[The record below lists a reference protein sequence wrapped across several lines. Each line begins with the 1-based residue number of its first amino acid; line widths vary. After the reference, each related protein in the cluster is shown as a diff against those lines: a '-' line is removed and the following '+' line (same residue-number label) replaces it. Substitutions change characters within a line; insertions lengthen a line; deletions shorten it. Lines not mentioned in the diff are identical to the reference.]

1 MSQSPSDTD
10 RQFEAAISRGDAA
23 GIAALY
29 TEDCKLLPPDAP
41 LVTGR
46 EATQGYWQAIL
57 DMGAKKLIL
66 RTTDLEEMGD
76 NAVETGSATLT
87 ILPENG
93 DTMEVEAKFL
103 VLWKRQS
110 DGSWQLHHDCF
121 NFDAPLG

>member
-87 ILPENG
+87 IQPENG

-103 VLWKRQS
+103 VLWKRQA